1 MDKKLAEEKV
11 REMFDSLTP
20 EQLAELQ
27 NSFAET
33 MDRIKKESVEKLEAL
48 KVELEKLETKKKS
61 IGSEYTNWDEKQK
74 LNESINSISI
84 SILNQENVVKVL
96 ENNGLISNV
105 TDQDGFEY
113 KEVPDF
119 RKVDSTQVVK

>member
-33 MDRIKKESVEKLEAL
+33 MDKLKVESVEKLEAL
-48 KVELEKLETKKKS
+48 KVEKEKLETKK
-61 IGSEYTNWDEKQK
+61 N
-74 LNESINSISI
+74 L
-84 SILNQENVVKVL
+84 
-96 ENNGLISNV
+96 
-105 TDQDGFEY
+105 
-113 KEVPDF
+113 
-119 RKVDSTQVVK
+119 